1 MKKHKKSH
9 SKNYKKSLYAAIKKI
24 GFSFFILIFPLLTL
38 ASFRLDPYLE
48 VKKGIVEEG
57 GIMADDSDTVYIEI
71 TEKTRIYQQKNKAPY
86 QGDMLPPQ
94 VTAPA
99 LQKFPKNRMQELISF
114 EILSGDGSSVQFVD
128 KFDVMK
134 EKEKRVYLQKYPQD
148 NTRIYGAKLFIRL
161 PQDPLPGLPILYYFD
176 EEKNIWEKI
185 GGSKNLSEENS
196 ALFTAQ
202 IKNSGRY
209 SLFDEDPAPQY
220 TLPVNPE
227 EIIPAE
233 IDPYT
238 WALQEQ
244 QKIFQNELNIQI
256 PENENVMEDT
266 QNFESNSGNAPRII
280 PAVETPSMVDLE
292 AQIREDASTLG
303 IDESNT
309 DPENPENIQVK
320 ITSEANTRQN
330 ATPQMSEPELP
341 PTLPAAGKKTEISS
355 TSLSIPWGLILAILI
370 ILGVVYLNTS
380 KTPATKS
387 I

>member
-1 MKKHKKSH
+1 MEKHKKSRN
-9 SKNYKKSLYAAIKKI
+9 KNDNKSLYATIKKI
-24 GFSFFILIFPLLTL
+24 GFTFFILVFPLLTL

-57 GIMADDSDTVYIEI
+57 GIMADDSDIVYIEI
-71 TEKTRIYQQKNKAPY
+71 TEKTRVYQQKNKAPY
-86 QGDMLPPQ
+86 QGDILPPQ

-99 LQKFPKNRMQELISF
+99 LQKFPKNRIQELISF
-114 EILSGDGSSVQFVD
+114 EILSGDGSPVQFID

-196 ALFTAQ
+196 QIFIAQ

-209 SLFDEDPAPQY
+209 SLFDTNPAPQY

-244 QKIFQNELNIQI
+244 QKILQNNQDSPTRENINFVEENLNSRSSL
-256 PENENVMEDT
+256 ENFRV
-266 QNFESNSGNAPRII
+266 I
-280 PAVETPSMVDLE
+280 PAVETPDSTLDLE
-292 AQIREDASTLG
+292 AQIWEDAASSG
-303 IDESNT
+303 VHESSI
-309 DPENPENIQVK
+309 DPENPDNIQVK
-320 ITSEANTRQN
+320 ITSEENARQN
-330 ATPQMSEPELP
+330 TIPQISEPELP
-341 PTLPAAGKKTEISS
+341 PTLPAAGKETEISS
-355 TSLSIPWGLILAILI
+355 TSLSIPWGIILAVLI
-370 ILGVVYLNTS
+370 ILGAIYLNTS
-380 KTPATKS
+380 KTPATKN